1 MRQRTQPPRHRTP
14 EAIQPLTSLE
24 KWTYSIGNIP
34 FAVSQVAFG
43 SFVVFFYTQV
53 RGLSGTP

>member
-1 MRQRTQPPRHRTP
+1 M
-14 EAIQPLTSLE
+14 QPLTSVE